1 MRQNGKVV
9 ILGSARTPIGK
20 LGGALSGVDAPGL
33 GSAAIRGAMSRGGVA
48 PGDVDYT
55 VMGNVLPAGLGQA
68 PARQAAIG
76 AGIPPTTSAL
86 TVNKV
91 CASGM
96 MAAILGTQMIKA
108 GDLEVAAVGGMES
121 MSRAPHVLNGSREGK
136 RFGNWEMVDTMVF
149 DGLWCVFNDVPM
161 GNLAESTASKFEIS
175 RDEQDRFSLS
185 SHQKASKASTA
196 GSFREEIVPI
206 AVTSRNGST
215 EIAADEGP
223 RADSSLEAIGGLKPA
238 FPPGTTVTAGN
249 SAQISDGAAALIVS
263 SEARAKSLGIEPVAR
278 IDDYTFVAND
288 PAELF
293 EAPALAIDKLVRK
306 GGLALADVDLLE
318 VNEAFAS
325 QVVANG
331 NVLEWDWDRVNV
343 NGGAVALGHPIGATG
358 ARILVTLIHALRQ
371 RGLETG
377 IAALCHGGG
386 GAAAMR
392 VSLV

>member
-55 VMGNVLPAGLGQA
+55 IMGNVLPAGLGQA